1 MLGLM
6 ERISGHVT
14 LQGTVAYVT
23 QAAWI
28 QNMTVRDNILF
39 GKPYDEERYQ
49 MVIESCALKPDLE
62 ILTDGDQTEIGEKGM
77 NLSGGQKLRMTLARA
92 VYSDADVG
100 LLPSHLIEPF
110 DIFFAPFSTLEL
122 GRKIHEIMPYLQRFT
137 TGNYFIFLDHFFG
150 RSTERC

>member
-100 LLPSHLIEPF
+100 LLHPHPIEPF
-110 DIFFAPFSTLEL
+110 DIIS
-122 GRKIHEIMPYLQRFT
+122 R
-137 TGNYFIFLDHFFG
+137 HFQLL
-150 RSTERC
+150 SWDEKSMK